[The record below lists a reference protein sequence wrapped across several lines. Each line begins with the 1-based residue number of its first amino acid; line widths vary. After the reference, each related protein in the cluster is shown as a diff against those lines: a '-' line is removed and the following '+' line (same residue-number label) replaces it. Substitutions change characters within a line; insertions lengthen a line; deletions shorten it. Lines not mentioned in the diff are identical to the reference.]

1 MGGEMIGKNV
11 GLTIGVIG
19 MALISVLG
27 SAWGTYDTLNILS
40 KDIPRSFLI
49 TLTLEGAIVIFAV
62 WCLLAND
69 RWTFALTMLLFLFY
83 VAVAIGFQIVNAN
96 LHDAEGRVVAVGS
109 EGVRWAIRNL
119 AFVPP
124 TVTGAVIVLLH
135 IFDQRWGENK
145 RPLMGNRVNRQP
157 MQQFAE
163 DTEYIPPQGQ
173 KLPFEQR
180 QGKRKGK

>member
-1 MGGEMIGKNV
+1 MIGKNV

-96 LHDAEGRVVAVGS
+96 LHAAEGRVVAVGS
-109 EGVRWAIRNL
+109 EGVRWAIRHL

-124 TVTGAVIVLLH
+124 TVPDTSNFIVPDRSLITSVIVSPDSFIAVPSESTNTHTNALTS
-135 IFDQRWGENK
+135 F
-145 RPLMGNRVNRQP
+145 V
-157 MQQFAE
+157 
-163 DTEYIPPQGQ
+163 
-173 KLPFEQR
+173 
-180 QGKRKGK
+180 